1 MDLGPE
7 KPPFSKL
14 FDLHMMC
21 VATGKER
28 TTKEYADLLKM
39 AGWRNTKTLFSH
51 SGQMG
56 VILACK

>member
-1 MDLGPE
+1 MVPRPE
-7 KPPFSKL
+7 KPHFSKL
-14 FDLHMMC
+14 FDIHMMC

-39 AGWRNTKTLFSH
+39 AGWRNTKTFFSH

-56 VILACK
+56 VILACI